1 MLQMAQLNFCIL
13 GGALIGSLTGF
24 YILTVKELEEQRRGR
39 SYRQHNILE
48 GSVIDGDYVRS
59 HEAEVSEPVDER
71 QGDLLRHQHELIE
84 KKRQI
89 KKEQEEIDQII
100 QHQKKKLYG
109 DDRDYDPPHYHEE
122 ESKVKRFMKLANALY
137 VCDSDQSG

>member
-1 MLQMAQLNFCIL
+1 MAPPNFCIL
-13 GGALIGSLTGF
+13 GGALIGGLTGF
-24 YILTVKELEEQRRGR
+24 CILTVKELEEQRRGR
-39 SYRQHNILE
+39 SYRQHHDPE
-48 GSVIDGDYVRS
+48 GSGINRDHVRS
-59 HEAEVSEPVDER
+59 QEAEVSEPVDER
-71 QGDLLRHQHELIE
+71 QGDLLRRQHELIE

-89 KKEQEEIDQII
+89 QKEQEEIDQII

-109 DDRDYDPPHYHEE
+109 EDRDYDPPHYHEE